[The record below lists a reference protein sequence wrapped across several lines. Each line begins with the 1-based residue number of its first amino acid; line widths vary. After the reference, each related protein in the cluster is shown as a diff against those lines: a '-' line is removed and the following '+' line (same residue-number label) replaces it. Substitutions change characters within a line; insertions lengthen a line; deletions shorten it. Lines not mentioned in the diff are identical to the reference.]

1 LKIPTWS
8 APIRVLQLESIS
20 CGRDL
25 SEFSRQYLPPMI
37 IYELSVAS
45 GFEIVEEA
53 LTIEIG

>member
-1 LKIPTWS
+1 M
-8 APIRVLQLESIS
+8 RVLQLESIS

-37 IYELSVAS
+37 IYKLSVAS